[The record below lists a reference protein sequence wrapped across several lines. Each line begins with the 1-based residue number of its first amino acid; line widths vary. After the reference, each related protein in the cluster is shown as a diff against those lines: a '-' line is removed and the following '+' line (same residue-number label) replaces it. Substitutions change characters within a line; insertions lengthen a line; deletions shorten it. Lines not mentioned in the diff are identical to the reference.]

1 MILLSDIN
9 VKNKNEIAIYQTE
22 TGAMELRT
30 DASAETLWANLEQI
44 AILFERD
51 KSVISRHLKNIFK
64 EGELS
69 KEEVV
74 AFFATTTPHGAMP
87 GKYQTKQVAYYNL
100 DVILSVGYRV
110 NSKVA
115 TKFRQ
120 WANQVLKQHI
130 VQGYTINQKVLKQ
143 NHQLFLQAMEDL
155 KHLTQNNSLLEVK
168 DVLSL
173 VQSFSTTFF
182 VLDKYDRNE
191 FPKEGTLLT
200 VQTNARELMNDLQ
213 QLKKQLIQKGE
224 ASELFAQEKQKGNL
238 EGIFGNV
245 FQTVFGEDAYPT
257 LEEKAAHLLYFIVK
271 NHPFN
276 DGNKRCGAFSFVWLL
291 QKAGYDYRT
300 KISPETLTTLT
311 LLIAESNPADKEKMI
326 GVIKLLLNQRL

>member
-1 MILLSDIN
+1 ME
-9 VKNKNEIAIYQTE
+9 KEIAIYQTE
-22 TGAMELRT
+22 DGALELIT
-30 DASAETLWANLEQI
+30 DNRSETVWATVKQI
-44 AILFERD
+44 AALYNIDR
-51 KSVISRHLKNIFK
+51 SVASRHIKNILK
-64 EGELS
+64 SGELDE
-69 KEEVV
+69 KVV
-74 AFFATTTPHGAMP
+74 CAKFAHTTQHGAIES
-87 GKYQTKQVAYYNL
+87 KTQTHLLDYYNL
-100 DVILSVGYRV
+100 DVILAVGYRT
-110 NSKVA
+110 NSQKA
-115 TKFRQ
+115 MKFRQ
-120 WANQVLKQHI
+120 WATQRLKEYLI
-130 VQGYTINQKVLKQ
+130 KGYTINQKVLKQ

-173 VQSFSTTFF
+173 VQSFSATFF
-182 VLDKYDRNE
+182 ALDKYDRNE
-191 FPKEGTLLT
+191 FPKEGTLRT
-200 VQTNARELMNDLQ
+200 IQANVRELMNDLQ

-224 ASELFAQEKQKGNL
+224 ASELFAQEKQPGNL
-238 EGIFGNV
+238 QGIFGNV

-311 LLIAESNPADKEKMI
+311 LLIAESNPGDKEKII
-326 GVIKLLLNQRL
+326 GVIKLLLNQQA

>member
-1 MILLSDIN
+1 MN
-9 VKNKNEIAIYQTE
+9 EEIAIYQTE
-22 TGAMELRT
+22 DGALELHT
-30 DASAETLWANLEQI
+30 DASAETIWASLDQI
-44 AILFERD
+44 STLFGRD
-51 KSVISRHLKNIFK
+51 KSVISRHLKNIFQ
-64 EGELS
+64 EGELNKDS
-69 KEEVV
+69 TV
-74 AFFATTTPHGAMP
+74 AFFATVQKE
-87 GKYQTKQVAYYNL
+87 GKRLVTRNIEYYNL

-130 VQGYTINQKVLKQ
+130 VQGYTINPKALKQ

-155 KHLTQNNSLLEVK
+155 KHLTKNNSLLEVK

-173 VQSFSTTFF
+173 VQSFSATFF
-182 VLDKYDRNE
+182 ALDKYDRNE
-191 FPKEGTLLT
+191 FPKEGTLRAIQAN
-200 VQTNARELMNDLQ
+200 VRELMNDLQ

-224 ASELFAQEKQKGNL
+224 ASELFAQEKQPGNL
-238 EGIFGNV
+238 QGIFGNV
-245 FQTVFGEDAYPT
+245 FQTVFGQDAYPT
-257 LEEKAAHLLYFIVK
+257 VEDKAAHLLYFIVK

-276 DGNKRCGAFSFVWLL
+276 DGNKRCGAFSFIWLL
-291 QKAGYDYRT
+291 QKAGYPFQN

-326 GVIKLLLNQRL
+326 GLIRLLLNQKT

>member
-1 MILLSDIN
+1 ME
-9 VKNKNEIAIYQTE
+9 KEIAIYQTE
-22 TGAMELRT
+22 DGALELIT
-30 DASAETLWANLEQI
+30 DNRSETVWATVKQI
-44 AILFERD
+44 AALYNIDR
-51 KSVISRHLKNIFK
+51 SVASRHIKNILK
-64 EGELS
+64 SGELDE
-69 KEEVV
+69 KVV
-74 AFFATTTPHGAMP
+74 CAKFAHTTQHGAIES
-87 GKYQTKQVAYYNL
+87 KTQTHLLDYYNL
-100 DVILSVGYRV
+100 DVILAVGYRT
-110 NSKVA
+110 NSQKA
-115 TKFRQ
+115 MKFRQ
-120 WANQVLKQHI
+120 WATQRLKEYLI
-130 VQGYTINQKVLKQ
+130 KGYTINQKVLKQ

-224 ASELFAQEKQKGNL
+224 ASELFAQEKQPGNL
-238 EGIFGNV
+238 QGIFGNV
-245 FQTVFGEDAYPT
+245 FQTVFGQDAYPAI
-257 LEEKAAHLLYFIVK
+257 EDKAAHLLYFIVK

-276 DGNKRCGAFSFVWLL
+276 DGNKRCGAFSFIWLL
-291 QKAGYDYRT
+291 QKAGYPFQD

-311 LLIAESNPADKEKMI
+311 LLIAESNPSDKEKMI
-326 GVIKLLLNQRL
+326 GIIKLLLNPNFKESKTKN